1 MFIVSVSLDI
11 NAIFTEILVKFL
23 ESRVAIF
30 SAHTNVIKITIPK
43 KWRTLRKTSCYW
55 AEEYV
60 T

>member
-43 KWRTLRKTSCYW
+43 K
-55 AEEYV
+55 
-60 T
+60 